1 MLLPGGATVGE
12 VYPELISVGA
22 ELEKMHPNLFNR
34 VARQIGCGSF
44 SSEQSA
50 SGAIVD
56 VSREMIR
63 NGEMTWSKVIAIYAI
78 AGGIAVD
85 CVRQGK
91 TEYLLAIQRG
101 ASKSGSKTQAF
112 ATAEMIRN
120 AFLLGMKD
128 VLEDDLATWIQANG
142 GWVRQSRLCNINIL
156 LMHVDYIELHIF

>member
-1 MLLPGGATVGE
+1 MLLPGAVVVGE

-34 VARQIGCGSF
+34 IYRQIGCGSF

-50 SGAIVD
+50 SEAIVD

-63 NGEMTWSKVIAIYAI
+63 SGEMTWSKVIALYAI

-91 TEYLLAIQRG
+91 PEYLPAIQRG
-101 ASKSGSKTQAF
+101 DKF
-112 ATAEMIRN
+112 
-120 AFLLGMKD
+120 F
-128 VLEDDLATWIQANG
+128 
-142 GWVRQSRLCNINIL
+142 
-156 LMHVDYIELHIF
+156 F